1 MVQKTIP
8 DAWVQLPSEE
18 QLRALFPPDR
28 KFPYDFGFLPGMVRL
43 VMAHGRIGAAF
54 GQLFAQIM
62 FSPEGK
68 LSRREREM
76 VAAVAAAGQD
86 CRYLTQSSAEVLRGE
101 GGRA

>member
-1 MVQKTIP
+1 MAAHPPPRRHAMGTKKTVP

-28 KFPYDFGFLPGMVRL
+28 KLPYDFGFFPAMVRL

-68 LSRREREM
+68 LSRRECEM
-76 VAAVAAAGQD
+76 VAAVAAAAPG
-86 CRYLTQSSAEVLRGE
+86 CR
-101 GGRA
+101 

>member
-1 MVQKTIP
+1 MSEPPP
-8 DAWVQLPSEE
+8 DAWVQLPSQE
-18 QLRALFPPDR
+18 QMRALIPPGA
-28 KFPYDFGFLPGMVRL
+28 KLPYDFGFFPAMARL

-68 LSRREREM
+68 LSRAEREM

-86 CRYLTQSSAEVLRGE
+86 CHY
-101 GGRA
+101 

>member
-1 MVQKTIP
+1 MSDDPTIP
-8 DAWVQLPSEE
+8 DAWVQLPSEDE
-18 QLRALFPPDR
+18 LRAAIPR
-28 KFPYDFGFLPGMVRL
+28 GGGFPYDFGFLPGMVGL

-76 VAAVAAAGQD
+76 VAAVASAGQD
-86 CRYLTQSSAEVLRGE
+86 CHY
-101 GGRA
+101 